1 MFFVQANMAANT
13 PATSQDAMLAYFE
26 VSDQMG
32 RDLWVMK
39 RHHGKKGECETP
51 LIDRVIVAREKM
63 VDSAKQ
69 WAYLADGE
77 LAAQL
82 AENEKFMAQLKSVQA
97 MKKPAAA
104 TPATQKKPAAAKAVM
119 TATQKKPAAASQAT
133 KKAVMKAMKKATK
146 KPAAASKAMKKA

>member
-1 MFFVQANMAANT
+1 MAANT
-13 PATSQDAMLAYFE
+13 PSTSQDAMLAYFE
-26 VSDQMG
+26 TSDQMG

-39 RHHGKKGECETP
+39 RHHGKKGEHETP

-104 TPATQKKPAAAKAVM
+104 TPATQKKPAASQ
-119 TATQKKPAAASQAT
+119 ATQKKPAAASQAT

-146 KPAAASKAMKKA
+146 KPAAASKAMKKAWFRQILHNS